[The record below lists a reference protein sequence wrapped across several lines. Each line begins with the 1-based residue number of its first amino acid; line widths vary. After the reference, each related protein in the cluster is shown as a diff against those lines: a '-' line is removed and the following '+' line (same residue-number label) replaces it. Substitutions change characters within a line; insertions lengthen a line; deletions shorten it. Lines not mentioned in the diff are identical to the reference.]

1 VYSLWVKC
9 SLSPHPFKD
18 AFILR
23 ALIWV
28 HLSLSTLVAAAA
40 TKCNDWGEF
49 VGFLFIDFCTFFARL
64 LNFHVTCR
72 KFRGAPV
79 SNAVRLVHDVYN
91 KGRVQP
97 FGKLGMVTLRS
108 FEVVIEEVTV
118 TAVLLALIIA
128 FPILSALPSSW
139 VAKRQWFPRG
149 EVNLL
154 MAVAAMLSSFSAG
167 YDCLSA
173 FSRTEPASSPPCGAC
188 ACSSLLRAEPGVC
201 PPRHGQMLTLSGRT
215 AESTARK

>member
-1 VYSLWVKC
+1 MYSLWVFC

-154 MAVAAMLSSFSAG
+154 MAVAAMLSSLVQDTIA
-167 YDCLSA
+167 CLHSLG
-173 FSRTEPASSPPCGAC
+173 PSPPPLHLAVRVHAALCCELNPAC
-188 ACSSLLRAEPGVC
+188 VSLAMDRCSR
-201 PPRHGQMLTLSGRT
+201 
-215 AESTARK
+215 